1 MSKQPEALRLA
12 SVAIF
17 DRGIGWQA
25 DATAE
30 LIRLHALNAELVE
43 ALQAYVST
51 IATAGGGD
59 KDLFMAA
66 IREVDN
72 SARAALKKATEAA

>member
-12 SVAIF
+12 SVPIF
-17 DRGIGWQA
+17 ERSISWQA

-30 LIRLHALNAELVE
+30 FKRLHALNAELVL
-43 ALQAYVST
+43 ALEAYVST

-72 SARAALKKATEAA
+72 AARAALKKATEAA